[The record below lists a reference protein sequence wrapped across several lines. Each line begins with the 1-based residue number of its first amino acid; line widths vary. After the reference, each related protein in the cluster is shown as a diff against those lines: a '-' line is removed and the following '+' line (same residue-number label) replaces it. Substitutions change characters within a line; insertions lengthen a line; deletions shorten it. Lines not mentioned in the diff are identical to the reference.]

1 VQSCKV
7 RFDVKVIVKT
17 EIKEGMRVFIK
28 KLILLK
34 EYDYSK

>member
-1 VQSCKV
+1 VQSFKV
-7 RFDVKVIVKT
+7 RFDVKVIVNT

-28 KLILLK
+28 KLILFK